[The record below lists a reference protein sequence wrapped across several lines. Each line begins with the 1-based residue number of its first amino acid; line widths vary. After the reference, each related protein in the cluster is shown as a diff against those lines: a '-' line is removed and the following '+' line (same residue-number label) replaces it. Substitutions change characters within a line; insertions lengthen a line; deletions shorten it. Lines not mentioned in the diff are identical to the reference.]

1 MYSLQRTH
9 AKRVFAPHP
18 KHRYLNNPVSPQLHD
33 YGDAMPNNFI
43 APLRDRPVQRVVRC
57 VGGLVLFGIG
67 VGMQKQG
74 HMGLAPWDVFH
85 DGLSKQIDWPFG
97 RALILTSFLVLI
109 LWIPLKQKPGIGT
122 LLNAVEIGL
131 VAGVVIDIIPRAEFL
146 PLRIALMVGGIVIL
160 GIGSGLYIGA
170 GLGPGPRDGLFTG
183 LAQRGIK
190 ISRARTIVEI
200 CVLIVG
206 FALGGA
212 VGIGTLVFA
221 FGIGP
226 IVARTLPLLHLE
238 ALTPPAQDEQWG
250 E

>member
-1 MYSLQRTH
+1 MY
-9 AKRVFAPHP
+9 
-18 KHRYLNNPVSPQLHD
+18 D
-33 YGDAMPNNFI
+33 YGDGVTNYFI
-43 APLRDRPVQRVVRC
+43 SPLRDRPIQRLTRC
-57 VGGLVLFGIG
+57 VGGLALFGIG

-85 DGLSKQIDWPFG
+85 DGLSKQLNWPFG
-97 RALILTSFLVLI
+97 RALILTSFLVLF
-109 LWIPLKQKPGIGT
+109 LWIPLRQKPGIGT

-131 VAGVVIDIIPRAEFL
+131 VAGIVIEVLPRAESL
-146 PLRIALMVGGIVIL
+146 PLRIALMLGGIVIL

-183 LAQRGIK
+183 LAERGFTV
-190 ISRARTIVEI
+190 SRARTIVEI
-200 CVLIVG
+200 SVLVVG

-212 VGIGTLVFA
+212 VGVGTLVFA

-226 IVARTLPLLHLE
+226 IVARTLPLLHLAPLE
-238 ALTPPAQDEQWG
+238 AATEEEQWG